1 MKKIVRSIAA
11 LVFLFTTNMSMA
23 NEPTLSTVATSKSV
37 VFKWEEDVINANLSF
52 IDSDGN
58 VIYNDKV
65 AGVKDYIKKFNLN
78 TLEAGNYYLIVE
90 DGSKEITYSIKINEN
105 DVLIAAKD
113 EIIKPVFKE
122 EKGRLFFNYLNLD
135 GEEVKVAIYDSFGR
149 KLFKETFENE
159 MYVSKVFNFSNAFDG
174 DYTIVVKADSGTFY
188 KYVSIK

>member
-11 LVFLFTTNMSMA
+11 LAFLFTTNMSMA
-23 NEPTLSTVATSKSV
+23 NEPTLSTVTTSKSV

-78 TLEAGNYYLIVE
+78 TLAAGNYYLIVE